1 MTKSVYDLAILLDTM
16 SGADSENPFVSSLTN
31 SWENIGVATLDP
43 EVWKFPDSFLKP
55 VPEATEQIV
64 RFFTSSSLTSF

>member
-1 MTKSVYDLAILLDTM
+1 MTKSVYDLAVLLDAI
-16 SGADSENPFVSSLTN
+16 SGADDKNSFVSSLTN

-64 RFFTSSSLTSF
+64 RSSASFSLTSF